1 MYQCLTS
8 FDFSLSSDDCPT
20 NNPSDA
26 NKLDTNNRNG
36 MTNTADSSSLS
47 SNHTQLNENQNTNT
61 SLISN
66 NKVRKN
72 IINLSFHISILLFH
86 D

>member
-1 MYQCLTS
+1 MYLCIKS

-20 NNPSDA
+20 NNPCDVK
-26 NKLDTNNRNG
+26 KLDTNENG
-36 MTNTADSSSLS
+36 MQNTADSSSLS

-66 NKVRKN
+66 NKVR
-72 IINLSFHISILLFH
+72 
-86 D
+86 